1 MADPK
6 LINTALKKLK
16 LPGVF
21 QVTTLLVVEW
31 LQIKGFWIF
40 EKKQRKNKKSI
51 RGDDTGK

>member
-51 RGDDTGK
+51 RGDYT